1 MKGTIRKGVSFEDF
15 KNVYKVFSGAPYYE
29 KYTEEEYKEIF
40 DEYNRKG
47 IIIGAYNEDECIGL
61 IALED
66 GFKKEQ
72 GVDYSGRRVRYLA
85 DLAVLEK
92 YRKLGLGFRDIRL
105 YETTK
110 MILEKQV
117 DLENLENEPNTLIVR
132 EELLKLSGVG
142 PKVADCILLFS
153 DLKRFD
159 VFPIDVWV
167 RRVMNDLY
175 IKEAD
180 ETKVSKKRIETL
192 AKEKFGDLQGLAQQY
207 LFYWRREA

>member
-47 IIIGAYNEDECIGL
+47 VIIGAYNEDECIGL

-92 YRKLGLGFRDIRL
+92 YRKLGLGTQLMIFGILDSKKDD
-105 YETTK
+105 YEIIYMRT
-110 MILEKQV
+110 LEEGKSMSYGIAKRVGFTVVPNLTQMV
-117 DLENLENEPNTLIVR
+117 TRERMNGNIETVNNIFLEYDLERIDKKELKEKLDEALKVR
-132 EELLKLSGVG
+132 
-142 PKVADCILLFS
+142 
-153 DLKRFD
+153 
-159 VFPIDVWV
+159 V
-167 RRVMNDLY
+167 R
-175 IKEAD
+175 
-180 ETKVSKKRIETL
+180 TL
-192 AKEKFGDLQGLAQQY
+192 AGGELDG
-207 LFYWRREA
+207 RS